1 MVFASLIPWIAAY
14 LNSKIVALSPDL
26 AMIGLFVMMVLL
38 RRVEMTMSLVSIVMI
53 LLIGS
58 HFSIGIL
65 DGRGIGS
72 GGLVMVVLEVFIFYK
87 LLEASPNAVTPKVA
101 ARWVARIYKLHLLF
115 LSFELV
121 ACLAGL
127 RDFFVGIAGASTVT
141 TIYKTYNTAALLN
154 YFDYPGLNSL
164 LLGSQSASQLVLFA
178 LYWFVTD
185 RYRSIEGLHD
195 RWNIIW
201 LSLALVMYPVNATMT
216 SNALLA
222 MLIFTTLLFF
232 RRSRKGVLIIA
243 LILSPLVLFFVEEFI
258 RLFLFRILDEKDFQI
273 YYSALEVP
281 LRVYSEIGLYRQLL
295 GWGAFID
302 EFLIEDTNFGL
313 GTIAFQVGA
322 LITIACFA
330 CIATFWK
337 RLVIAS
343 KNLEFGTP
351 QTRLAANMSV
361 VNGLLA
367 LAWFV
372 SIVHYTTAIEL
383 GGRQILAF
391 HAALALFF
399 CRMLVSNARPFS
411 GVMMDVVPSS
421 RVHSNQAF
429 HSTRL

>member
-1 MVFASLIPWIAAY
+1 MPWIAAN
-14 LNSKIVALSPDL
+14 LNSKIAALSPDL

-38 RRVEMTMSLVSIVMI
+38 GRVRMTISLVSIVMI
-53 LLIGS
+53 LLIGTHS
-58 HFSIGIL
+58 SIAIL

-72 GGLVMVVLEVFIFYK
+72 GGLVMIVLEVFIFYK
-87 LLEASPNAVTPKVA
+87 LLEASPNAVTPEVA

-178 LYWFVTD
+178 LYWFVTY
-185 RYRSIEGLHD
+185 RYRAIDGLQD

-201 LSLALVMYPVNATMT
+201 VTLALVMYPVNATMT

-222 MLIFTTLLFF
+222 ILIFTMLLLF
-232 RRSRKGVLIIA
+232 RRLRNVGLKTA
-243 LILSPLVLFFVEEFI
+243 LILSPFVLFFAEEFV
-258 RLFLFRILDEKDFQI
+258 RLFLFRLLEEKDIEI
-273 YYSALEVP
+273 YYAALEVP
-281 LRVYSEIGLYRQLL
+281 IQVFSEIGLYRQLL

-302 EFLIEDTNFGL
+302 EFLIDDTNFGL
-313 GTIAFQVGA
+313 GTIVFQVGA
-322 LITIACFA
+322 LITTACFA
-330 CIATFWK
+330 CIAIFWK

-343 KNLEFGTP
+343 KNLECGTP
-351 QTRLAANMSV
+351 QTRIAAYMTV
-361 VNGLLA
+361 ANGLLA

-399 CRMLVSNARPFS
+399 GRFLVSNARPFS
-411 GVMMDVVPSS
+411 GMMMDAAPSS
-421 RVHSNQAF
+421 PVYSNQAF
-429 HSTRL
+429 HSTRP